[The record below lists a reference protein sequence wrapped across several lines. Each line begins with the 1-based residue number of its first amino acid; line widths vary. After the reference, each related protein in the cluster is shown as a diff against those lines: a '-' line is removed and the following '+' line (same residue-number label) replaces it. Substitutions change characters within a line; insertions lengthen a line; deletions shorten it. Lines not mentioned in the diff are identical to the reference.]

1 MGDIFNELVQLDVN
15 EHVEQKN
22 TGKATLSYLSWPW
35 AWSEIRIR
43 CPDIRYEILKNDAGL
58 PYFYDPALGIMVY
71 TTVTI
76 GDETRMMWLPVMD
89 GANNAMKMEPYEVQT
104 KYGPKPV
111 AAATMFDVNKTI
123 MRCLVKNFA
132 MFGLGLYIFAGEDLP
147 EESDETKAAKREE
160 EQRQAE
166 KLKELIDQIAQEITP
181 IVETMKQD
189 EKKAF
194 VESVIIP
201 VLGIANY
208 KVCKDEK
215 KLKELLDKIKKRKNK
230 AA

>member
-1 MGDIFNELVQLDVN
+1 MEDVFDTLVHLDVN

-35 AWSEIRIR
+35 AWQEIRKR
-43 CPDIRYEILKNDAGL
+43 YPDVRYEILKNDQGL
-58 PYFYDPALGIMVY
+58 PYFEDPRLGIMVY

-89 GANNAMKMEPYEVQT
+89 GANNAMRMEPYEVPT
-104 KYGPKPV
+104 RFGPKQVP
-111 AAATMFDVNKTI
+111 AATMFDINKTV

-147 EESDETKAAKREE
+147 EETDESKALKAQEAAQKAAEIKELVESVAREAEPIVKSMTME
-160 EQRQAE
+160 EKQAFVQNVIVPVIGVPNYKACKDAE
-166 KLKELIDQIAQEITP
+166 KLRGLLSK
-181 IVETMKQD
+181 VR
-189 EKKAF
+189 
-194 VESVIIP
+194 
-201 VLGIANY
+201 NY
-208 KVCKDEK
+208 K
-215 KLKELLDKIKKRKNK
+215 KE